1 MFRYFLLRLVWIIF
15 VVLGVVTLTFFIS
28 RVIPADPARLAAGLT
43 AGQEQVEEVRR
54 NLGLDQPVYVQYG
67 RYMAGLL
74 QFDLGR
80 SIQTRQPVWNDIKL
94 FFPATLELVLVS
106 FAIYVVLG
114 LSIGVVWALYPDTLA
129 ATMAK
134 GVSVMGSA
142 IPVFWIGLV
151 FQLIFGTRL
160 GWLPIA
166 GRLDL
171 TAIPPPYVTGMYTI
185 DSLVAGDFKLFWD
198 AALHLI
204 LPVASLVLSLLALA
218 ARLTQAAVRD
228 EMQQGYVRTARSK
241 GLSEWVTLWRHVIKN
256 ALNPVL
262 TMLGLQFGWLL
273 GGTVLVEAVFSWP
286 GIGLYAFESFKTFDY
301 APIQALAIVITFTFV
316 FVNLLVDL
324 IYPILDPRLRQTS

>member
-1 MFRYFLLRLVWIIF
+1 MFRYILLRLAWIIF

-28 RVIPADPARLAAGLT
+28 RIIPADPARLAAGLN

-54 NLGLDQPVYVQYG
+54 ALGLDQPIYIQYQ

-74 QFDLGR
+74 RFDLGK
-80 SIQTRQPVWNDIKL
+80 SIQTRQPIWDDLKL
-94 FFPATLELVLVS
+94 VFPATLELVVYS
-106 FAIYVVLG
+106 FTIYVIFG
-114 LSIGVVWALYPDTLA
+114 MGIGVVWAVWPDSMAALLA
-129 ATMAK
+129 RV
-134 GVSVMGSA
+134 VSVIGA
-142 IPVFWIGLV
+142 AVPIFWIGLV
-151 FQLIFGTRL
+151 FQLVFGTQL

-171 TAIPPPYVTGMYTI
+171 TALPPPFVTGFYTI
-185 DSLVAGDFKLFWD
+185 DTLLAGDTALFWD
-198 AALHLI
+198 AVLHLI

-218 ARLTQAAVRD
+218 ARLTQAAVR
-228 EMQQGYVRTARSK
+228 EELQKGYVRTARSK
-241 GLSEWVTLWRHVIKN
+241 GLSEWAILWRHVIKN

-273 GGTVLVEAVFSWP
+273 GGTILVEAVFSWP

-301 APIQALAIVITFTFV
+301 APIQALTLLITFVFV

-324 IYPILDPRLRQTS
+324 TYPLLDPRLRQAT

>member
-129 ATMAK
+129 AAIAK

-171 TAIPPPYVTGMYTI
+171 TAIPPPFVTGMYTI
-185 DSLVAGDFKLFWD
+185 DSLVTGDFNLFWD

-324 IYPILDPRLRQTS
+324 IYPILDPRLRQTG

>member
-1 MFRYFLLRLVWIIF
+1 VFRYILLRLAWIIF

-28 RVIPADPARLAAGLT
+28 RVIPADPARLAAGLN

-54 NLGLDQPVYVQYG
+54 ALGLDQPIYVQYQ

-74 QFDLGR
+74 RFDLGK
-80 SIQTRQPVWNDIKL
+80 SIQTRQPIWDDLKL
-94 FFPATLELVLVS
+94 VFPATLELVIYS
-106 FAIYVVLG
+106 FSIYVIFG
-114 LSIGVVWALYPDTLA
+114 MGIGVVWAVWPDSIAALLA
-129 ATMAK
+129 RI
-134 GVSVMGSA
+134 VSVIGA
-142 IPVFWIGLV
+142 AVPIFWIGLV
-151 FQLIFGTRL
+151 FQLVFGTQL

-171 TAIPPPYVTGMYTI
+171 TALPPPFVTGFYTI
-185 DSLVAGDFKLFWD
+185 DTLLAGDTALFWD
-198 AALHLI
+198 ALLHLI

-218 ARLTQAAVRD
+218 ARLTQAAVR
-228 EMQQGYVRTARSK
+228 EELQKGYVRTARSK
-241 GLSEWVTLWRHVIKN
+241 GLSEWAILWRHVIKN

-273 GGTVLVEAVFSWP
+273 GGTILVEAVFSWP

-301 APIQALAIVITFTFV
+301 APIQALTLLITFVFV

-324 IYPILDPRLRQTS
+324 TYPLLDPRLRQAL

>member
-1 MFRYFLLRLVWIIF
+1 MFRYLLLRLTWIIF

-28 RVIPADPARLAAGLT
+28 RVIPADPARLAAGLN
-43 AGQEQVEEVRR
+43 AGPEQVAEVKRS
-54 NLGLDQPVYVQYG
+54 LGLDQPVYVQYQ

-80 SIQTRQPVWNDIKL
+80 SIQTRQPVWDDIKL
-94 FFPATLELVLVS
+94 AFPATLELVIFS
-106 FAIYVVLG
+106 FTIYVILG
-114 LSIGVVWALYPDTLA
+114 LGIGVVWAVWPDSVAALLA
-129 ATMAK
+129 R
-134 GVSVMGSA
+134 VVSA
-142 IPVFWIGLV
+142 IGAAVPIFWIGLV
-151 FQLIFGTRL
+151 FQLVFGTQL

-171 TAIPPPYVTGMYTI
+171 AALPPPHVTGFYTI
-185 DSLVAGDFKLFWD
+185 DTLLAGDTALFRD
-198 AALHLI
+198 ALLHLF

-218 ARLTQAAVRD
+218 ARLTQAAVR
-228 EMQQGYVRTARSK
+228 EELKKGYVRTARSK
-241 GLSEWVTLWRHVIKN
+241 GLSEGAVLRSHVLKN

-273 GGTVLVEAVFSWP
+273 GGTILVEAVFSWP

-301 APIQALAIVITFTFV
+301 APIQALTLLITFVFV

-324 IYPILDPRLRQTS
+324 TYPVLDPRLRQST

>member
-106 FAIYVVLG
+106 FSIYVVLG

>member
-1 MFRYFLLRLVWIIF
+1 VFRYLFLRLVWIIF

-28 RVIPADPARLAAGLT
+28 RIIPADPARLAAGLN

-54 NLGLDQPVYVQYG
+54 SLGLDQPIYVQYQ

-74 QFDLGR
+74 RFDLGK
-80 SIQTRQPVWNDIKL
+80 SIQTRQPIWDDLKL
-94 FFPATLELVLVS
+94 VFPATLELVIYS
-106 FAIYVVLG
+106 FIIYVILG
-114 LSIGVVWALYPDTLA
+114 MGIGIVWAMWPDSLA
-129 ATMAK
+129 ALLARI
-134 GVSVMGSA
+134 VSVIGA
-142 IPVFWIGLV
+142 AVPIFWIGLV
-151 FQLIFGTRL
+151 FQLVFGTQL

-171 TAIPPPYVTGMYTI
+171 AALPPPFVTGFYTI
-185 DSLVAGDFKLFWD
+185 DTLLAGDTALFWD
-198 AALHLI
+198 AVLHLI

-218 ARLTQAAVRD
+218 TRLTQAAVR
-228 EMQQGYVRTARSK
+228 EELQQGYVRTARSK
-241 GLSEWVTLWRHVIKN
+241 GLSEWAVLGRHVIKN

-273 GGTVLVEAVFSWP
+273 GGTILVEAVFSWP

-301 APIQALAIVITFTFV
+301 APIQALTLLITFVFV

-324 IYPILDPRLRQTS
+324 TYPLLDPRLRQVT

>member
-106 FAIYVVLG
+106 FTIYVILG

-171 TAIPPPYVTGMYTI
+171 TAIPPPFVTGMYTI

-198 AALHLI
+198 AVLHLI

-301 APIQALAIVITFTFV
+301 APIQALTIVITFTFV

-324 IYPILDPRLRQTS
+324 IYPVLDPRLRPSS

>member
-171 TAIPPPYVTGMYTI
+171 TAIPPPFVTGMYTI

-198 AALHLI
+198 AVLHLI